1 MPKMFSM
8 HSHTAGELTSANI
21 GQEVRLT
28 GWVARRRDH
37 GGLIFVDLRDREGI
51 TQCTFDPDHSGDAF
65 KEAERIRPEW
75 PILISG
81 KVRKRPEGT
90 DNPNMATG
98 EIEVLVSEL
107 EVLNTSLTPP
117 FAIEDGID
125 TAEETRLKYRYLD
138 LRRPELYKALKL
150 RNDFTHA
157 MRNALEARGFLDV
170 ETPILTKSTPEGARD
185 FIVPSRNS
193 FGSFYALPQSP
204 QLFKQLLM
212 VAGVERYYQI
222 ARCFRDEDLR
232 ADRQPEFTQVDIE
245 MSFIS
250 QEDILNTM
258 EDIFSEV
265 FGKLGVEMELP
276 LRRMQ
281 YKDAM
286 NIYGSDR
293 PDTRFGL
300 TLQDVSHIFKNSSFK
315 VFSSALQNGGV
326 VKVINAKGGGDLS
339 RGEIDKLGSF
349 AMDQGAKGMAWIQY
363 TKSGEIKSA
372 IKKFLSE
379 EELAALQSE
388 LNVEPGDLL
397 LFGADQ
403 LDLVNT
409 VLGALRL
416 HLVDILGIERSGHDF
431 LWVVNF
437 PMFRYDEEEK
447 RYTAEHHPFTLP
459 LKEDLDKIETDPLS
473 VGSYTYDFV
482 MDGFEA
488 GGGTLR
494 IHESDLQLRV
504 LERLGFTKERAEN
517 SFGFLLDALKYG
529 APPHGGIALGLDR
542 VCMLLNGSDS
552 IRDVIAFPKT
562 SSGADPM
569 SGAPD
574 EVSSRQLKELGLS
587 IR

>member
-326 VKVINAKGGGDLS
+326 VKVIKAKGGGDLS

>member
-8 HSHTAGELTSANI
+8 HTHTAGELTSANI
-21 GQEVRLT
+21 GEEVKLS

-37 GGLIFVDLRDREGI
+37 GGLIFVDLRDREGF
-51 TQCTFDPDHSGDAF
+51 TQCTFDPDHSGEAF

-75 PILISG
+75 PILVSG
-81 KVRKRPEGT
+81 KVRERPEGT
-90 DNPNMATG
+90 VNPNMPTG
-98 EIEVLVSEL
+98 EVEVLVSAI

-125 TAEETRLKYRYLD
+125 TSEETRLRYRYLD

-185 FIVPSRNS
+185 FIVPSRNAI
-193 FGSFYALPQSP
+193 GSFYALPQSP

-245 MSFIS
+245 MSFVD

-258 EDIFSEV
+258 EDIFKEV
-265 FGKLGVEMELP
+265 FGKLGVEIQTP

-281 YKDAM
+281 YKAAM
-286 NIYGSDR
+286 DTYGSDR
-293 PDTRFGL
+293 PDTRFDL
-300 TLQDVSHIFKNSSFK
+300 KLQDVSHIFKNSSFK
-315 VFSSALQNGGV
+315 VFSGALSNGGV

-349 AMDQGAKGMAWIQY
+349 AMEQGAKGMAWIQY
-363 TKSGEIKSA
+363 TTVGEVKSA
-372 IKKFLSE
+372 IKKFLTQD
-379 EELAALQSE
+379 ELDALQSE

-397 LFGADQ
+397 LFGADDR
-403 LDLVNT
+403 DLVNS

-416 HLVDILGIERSGHDF
+416 HLVDVLGIKREGHDF

-459 LKEDLDKIETDPLS
+459 LKEDLDKIESDPLS

-504 LERLGFTKERAEN
+504 LERLGFTKERANE
-517 SFGFLLDALKYG
+517 SFGFLLEALKYG